1 MRAVKKTEQ
10 GHVLEQA
17 RCEGKL
23 VLWTGLGEGLSVE
36 GPLSWLTIG
45 KEQPASIQKEQSRQ
59 KDWLVYP
66 PGPACTCEE
75 QKDVNAKAE
84 GL

>member
-1 MRAVKKTEQ
+1 MKGR
-10 GHVLEQA
+10 
-17 RCEGKL
+17 L

-45 KEQPASIQKEQSRQ
+45 KEQPASIREEQSRQ
-59 KDWLVYP
+59 RDRLVYP
-66 PGPACTCEE
+66 PGQACACEE
-75 QKDVNAKAE
+75 QEDVNANAE